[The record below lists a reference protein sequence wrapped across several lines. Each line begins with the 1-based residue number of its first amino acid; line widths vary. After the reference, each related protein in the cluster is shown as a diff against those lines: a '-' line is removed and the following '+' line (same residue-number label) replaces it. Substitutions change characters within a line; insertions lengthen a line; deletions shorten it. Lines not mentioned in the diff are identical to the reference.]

1 MLQSLPS
8 VGSTAAPAEIPV
20 SSPPAAATYSSG
32 RKFAVL
38 AILLLSWIL
47 ANADR
52 QAMSISIVPI
62 AKEFGLSPEGS
73 GWVLSSFYFSYALM
87 QLGAGWLSDRFSSRR
102 ILVFSV
108 ACWSILTSLTGVAGT
123 LGVLLLV
130 RLLFGAGEGGFV
142 PASTVTV
149 AEAFPKKERARAKS
163 LVIGASFIGS
173 AIGTSGIAALIHA
186 YGWRMAYHAFG
197 AFGVVVAVAIW
208 FSVKS
213 APRRPRT
220 AHTASFRTLFASP
233 VLRKTMFV
241 FFFSNIVYVGLISWM
256 PTYLMKTRGIDIV
269 HVGTASAIP
278 YLVAFGALNIVG
290 WLLDKVGQGRE
301 RLFMCVGATMVI
313 GFLVTMAFADSL
325 VLLLTFWTL
334 CLVGYTAIYGTVF
347 VIPLKHLPDESVG
360 TAAGIINFGGQVA
373 AAIGPVA
380 IGYLVGATPGS
391 YALAL
396 GFLVLA
402 GLGALLVSATW
413 RVSGPAAA
421 HRQEA

>member
-8 VGSTAAPAEIPV
+8 VGSTAAPAEIPA
-20 SSPPAAATYSSG
+20 PPPSAALTYSSG

-38 AILLLSWIL
+38 TILLLSWIL

-52 QAMSISIVPI
+52 QAMSISILPI

-87 QLGAGWLSDRFSSRR
+87 QLGAGWLSDRFGSRR

-173 AIGTSGIAALIHA
+173 ALGTGGIAALIHA

-220 AHTASFRTLFASP
+220 VRTASFRTLFASP
-233 VLRKTMFV
+233 ILRKTMFI

-256 PTYLMKTRGIDIV
+256 PTYLMKTRGIDIL

-278 YLVAFGALNIVG
+278 YLVAFGALNVVG
-290 WLLDKVGQGRE
+290 WLLDKMGRGRE
-301 RLFMCVGATMVI
+301 RLFMCVGATTII
-313 GFLVTMAFADSL
+313 GFLVAMAFADSL
-325 VLLLTFWTL
+325 VLLLTFWTF

-373 AAIGPVA
+373 AAISPVA

-402 GLGALLVSATW
+402 GLGALMVSATW
-413 RVSGPAAA
+413 RASAPSATQ
-421 HRQEA
+421 RQEA